1 MKVMRIDYYKE
12 LSHTIN
18 NYINLIRHD
27 IAINDYSSASICYYK
42 ALQIIDF
49 YVYDDKL
56 SNDAYMYFVRRLMFH
71 VKH

>member
-1 MKVMRIDYYKE
+1 MNEILIDYKE

-42 ALQIIDF
+42 ASKIIDF
-49 YVYDDKL
+49 YVNDGKL
-56 SNDAYMYFVRRLMFH
+56 SNDAYMYFIRRLMFH
-71 VKH
+71 MKH